1 MTPGNETTDG
11 APSLEEAFADISS
24 FLARDGFTSDWE
36 VDESGA
42 VTFHIGAGKAEC
54 PECLVPE
61 AVLEAMLNDAL
72 EGTGHPLAA
81 IQVPV
86 VEG

>member
-1 MTPGNETTDG
+1 MTPSNKTTDG
-11 APSLEEAFADISS
+11 THSMEEALADINS

-36 VDESGA
+36 TDESGA
-42 VTFHIGAGKAEC
+42 VTFHVGAGEAEC
-54 PECLVPE
+54 PECLVPK

-81 IQVPV
+81 VQVPV